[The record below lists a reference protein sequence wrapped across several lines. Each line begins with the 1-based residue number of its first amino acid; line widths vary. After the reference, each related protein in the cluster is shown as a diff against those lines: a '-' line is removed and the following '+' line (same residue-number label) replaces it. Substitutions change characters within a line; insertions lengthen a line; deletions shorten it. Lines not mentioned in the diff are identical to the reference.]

1 MTVKIKPLE
10 IFSFLATT
18 VVESIDCSKQIISTH
33 RTEVLCNQSRD
44 VSGLAP
50 RADEEADTWIILDL
64 EDAVKEE
71 NTIVSIRTVD
81 TDVVVLAMTSA
92 QRLNN
97 TEIWIAFGNRKCF
110 RFIPVHEIARALGLI
125 GVWHYQCSTDTVSI
139 CKRKR

>member
-18 VVESIDCSKQIISTH
+18 VVESIDCSKQISSTH

-50 RADEEADTWIILDL
+50 HADEEADTWIILDL

-92 QRLNN
+92 QRLTTLKYGLLLELEN
-97 TEIWIAFGNRKCF
+97 AF
-110 RFIPVHEIARALGLI
+110 VL
-125 GVWHYQCSTDTVSI
+125 
-139 CKRKR
+139 